1 MLLSEEIRLI
11 RETAT
16 ILGKAEVSATN
27 LFYANLFRTAP
38 TVRPMFPEDMFAQS
52 AKLWESVVTVVEAL
66 DNLDKI
72 APTLRDLGRRH
83 VSYGAEP
90 AHYDLVAA
98 TLIATI
104 GSMSANIWTPEHEAA
119 WKKALAS
126 VCATMIA
133 GANELAN

>member
-1 MLLSEEIRLI
+1 MLLPEEIRLI

-16 ILGKAEVSATN
+16 ILGQSEVSATN

-38 TVRPMFPEDMFAQS
+38 AVRPMFPEDMFAQS

-66 DNLDKI
+66 DNLDRI

-83 VSYGAEP
+83 VGYGAQP

-104 GSMSANIWTPEHEAA
+104 GALSSDIWTPAHETA
-119 WKKALAS
+119 WQKALNI
-126 VCATMIA
+126 VCAVMIA
-133 GANELAN
+133 GADELAD

>member
-16 ILGKAEVSATN
+16 ILAKAEVSATN
-27 LFYANLFRTAP
+27 LFYANLFRVAP
-38 TVRPMFPEDMFAQS
+38 SVRPMFPEDMFAQS
-52 AKLWESVVTVVEAL
+52 TKLWESVVTVVEAL
-66 DNLDKI
+66 DNLDRI

-98 TLIATI
+98 TLITTI
-104 GSMSANIWTPEHEAA
+104 GSMSSEIWTPAHETA
-119 WKKALAS
+119 WTKALES
-126 VCATMIA
+126 VCAMMIA
-133 GANELAN
+133 GADELAN

>member
-1 MLLSEEIRLI
+1 
-11 RETAT
+11 
-16 ILGKAEVSATN
+16 
-27 LFYANLFRTAP
+27 
-38 TVRPMFPEDMFAQS
+38 MFPEDMFAQS

-66 DNLDKI
+66 DNLVKI
-72 APTLRDLGRRH
+72 APKLRDLGRRH

-104 GSMSANIWTPEHEAA
+104 GAMSANIWTPEHEIA